1 MWGRTTVVGLPD
13 LRVLDCSVEQHQR
26 LWCMCI
32 GRGQN
37 YHLHN
42 LAKIYMNMNYM
53 NMFTT
58 GQIKQIRTKDI
69 AFWPGVMA
77 QCLRTLA
84 LLPEDLSLAF
94 STHTE

>member
-1 MWGRTTVVGLPD
+1 MHVYWTWPELP
-13 LRVLDCSVEQHQR
+13 
-26 LWCMCI
+26 
-32 GRGQN
+32 
-37 YHLHN
+37 LHN

-84 LLPEDLSLAF
+84 LLPEDLSLVF